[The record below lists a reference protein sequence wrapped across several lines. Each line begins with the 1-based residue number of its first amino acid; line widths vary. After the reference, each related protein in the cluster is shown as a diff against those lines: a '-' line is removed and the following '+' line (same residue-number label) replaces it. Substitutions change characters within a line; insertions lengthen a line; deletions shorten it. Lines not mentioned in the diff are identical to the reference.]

1 MRTYNSHLLLLSL
14 PRTCAR
20 DKSVDAVELLPDTII
35 MVNIKV
41 ENETKKDRT
50 TTTAIARAFAELSS
64 KPAAVCSELPEFELD
79 LLQKSVVGL
88 HD

>member
-1 MRTYNSHLLLLSL
+1 
-14 PRTCAR
+14 
-20 DKSVDAVELLPDTII
+20 